1 MKRNILGIVNLGK
14 LQLKKQFFAKC
25 MEIVLNKSTEVEEEE
40 YAGGNKFPGSENCI
54 LSQALTLRDYR
65 GLWCFC
71 NVTYI

>member
-1 MKRNILGIVNLGK
+1 
-14 LQLKKQFFAKC
+14 

>member
-1 MKRNILGIVNLGK
+1 
-14 LQLKKQFFAKC
+14 

-65 GLWCFC
+65 GLWTVVFLQCDLYLSNNIIILKFS
-71 NVTYI
+71 VVKMYIWSN